1 MFRQSIDP
9 RGGFPPKGTRKS
21 KPKKAKTGLKKRRS
35 KKQSFER
42 ERKAEQV
49 FRFGE
54 VRSGLSGRSVYNP
67 NDFIRFHQSAQFNK
81 QRDEAE
87 RTRGGGTF
95 TGTSIGEEKK
105 VKEAQEVDRRFKERQ
120 LQVQERFAGALENFV
135 DRVPKPRK
143 PRVSTGDFDALLQPS
158 NTIPLDDRPR
168 QVEDRSGVTIEEIQN
183 PPPIPQNDKGKKLTQ
198 GTASQGIA
206 REQPQP
212 EPEPQGTASQGIA
225 REQPLL
231 QEETRRR
238 VIEDP
243 VPEEQS
249 YASHRKPEDDLNVKG
264 STSRGLPRQ
273 TSGGSIGSLS
283 RQSSGSSVIE
293 AVTQSRPRPTPSNP
307 SKTDTIPSDHFSE
320 RRTAEQ
326 VKQVVVPTEIQ
337 KLLFQVKP
345 EEKKPQ
351 PQETEEDIPDLEP
364 TLSLP
369 PPEGGDV
376 LAYREGESVSERAER
391 LARDFPQEKPKFK
404 VKTSDTTRKVEED
417 KPETEL
423 QKELREK
430 EEAETKRQQ
439 ELVRQANERR
449 KVKMAERFSQLSG
462 AIDEDRLAEF
472 DEFELTPEPEPLPQV
487 PVVEAQGQV
496 EDYDDIKEWLDTL
509 EDTENNSFH
518 TGKVKNQMTNDTFSF
533 VDTDGIIGRGK
544 FKGQEVVILAIN
556 KKANVL
562 VQLKDATGT
571 GQRVGDEVR
580 GNISYKKFLE
590 ERKNLDLKPFALPEE

>member
-1 MFRQSIDP
+1 M
-9 RGGFPPKGTRKS
+9 
-21 KPKKAKTGLKKRRS
+21 
-35 KKQSFER
+35 
-42 ERKAEQV
+42 
-49 FRFGE
+49 
-54 VRSGLSGRSVYNP
+54 
-67 NDFIRFHQSAQFNK
+67 
-81 QRDEAE
+81 
-87 RTRGGGTF
+87 
-95 TGTSIGEEKK
+95 
-105 VKEAQEVDRRFKERQ
+105 
-120 LQVQERFAGALENFV
+120 
-135 DRVPKPRK
+135 
-143 PRVSTGDFDALLQPS
+143 
-158 NTIPLDDRPR
+158 
-168 QVEDRSGVTIEEIQN
+168 
-183 PPPIPQNDKGKKLTQ
+183 
-198 GTASQGIA
+198 
-206 REQPQP
+206 
-212 EPEPQGTASQGIA
+212 
-225 REQPLL
+225 
-231 QEETRRR
+231 
-238 VIEDP
+238 
-243 VPEEQS
+243 
-249 YASHRKPEDDLNVKG
+249 NVKG

-273 TSGGSIGSLS
+273 TSRGSIGSLS

>member
-21 KPKKAKTGLKKRRS
+21 KPKKPKTGLKKRRS

-158 NTIPLDDRPR
+158 DTIIVRDRPKR
-168 QVEDRSGVTIEEIQN
+168 EEVEDRSGVTIQEIQN
-183 PPPIPQNDKGKKLTQ
+183 PPPIPENVKGRKP
-198 GTASQGIA
+198 
-206 REQPQP
+206 QPQP
-212 EPEPQGTASQGIA
+212 EPEPEI
-225 REQPLL
+225 EPLL

-273 TSGGSIGSLS
+273 TSRGSIGSLS

-404 VKTSDTTRKVEED
+404 VKTSDTARKVEED